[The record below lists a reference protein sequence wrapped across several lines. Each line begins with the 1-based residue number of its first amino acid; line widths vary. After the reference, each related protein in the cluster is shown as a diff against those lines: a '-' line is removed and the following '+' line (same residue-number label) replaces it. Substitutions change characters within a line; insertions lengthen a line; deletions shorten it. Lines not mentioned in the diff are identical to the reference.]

1 MLDLGNPMVIG
12 SNSRKI
18 RFQIEPDFLLGRGLT
33 QVHDLPYLQ
42 PKNKKMGVT
51 IHYKGKL
58 NSANDIDSF
67 CEEMEDIAISMGW
80 KHTLIDKFDN
90 NDKTPVKGIIIR
102 PHEKSESLQLI
113 TDQHGNLRNVFAF
126 EFAGED
132 SDLTYL
138 NFIKTQFAPVEI
150 HIAVIKLLKYIQKK
164 YISNL
169 DVYDEGDYWQTGD
182 EKILKG
188 KNDFLNEAINQLAK
202 VLDSIEFDKDS
213 STESIADKIEEVL
226 KNMKFRKR

>member
-1 MLDLGNPMVIG
+1 VEPKAFGFPKSTKLFIFNPKTKG
-12 SNSRKI
+12 
-18 RFQIEPDFLLGRGLT
+18 
-33 QVHDLPYLQ
+33 
-42 PKNKKMGVT
+42 MGVT

-58 NSANDIDSF
+58 NSADNIDSF
-67 CEEMEDIAISMGW
+67 CEEMEDIAKSMGW
-80 KHTLIDKFDN
+80 KHTVIDKFDK

-113 TDQHGNLRNVFAF
+113 SDQHGNLRNVFAF

-132 SDLTYL
+132 SELTYM

-150 HIAVIKLLKYIQKK
+150 HISVIKLLKYIHKK

-182 EKILKG
+182 PKVLKG
-188 KNDFLNEAINQLAK
+188 KIDFLNTALNHLES
-202 VLDSIEFDKDS
+202 VLNSIEFEKDS
-213 STESIADKIEEVL
+213 SAESIADKIEEVL
-226 KNMKFRKR
+226 KKMNFRKSK

>member
-1 MLDLGNPMVIG
+1 MPPLENKSGFEMSRIFLWDVDFPKSSNFIIFNP
-12 SNSRKI
+12 K
-18 RFQIEPDFLLGRGLT
+18 T
-33 QVHDLPYLQ
+33 
-42 PKNKKMGVT
+42 KMGVT

-58 NSANDIDSF
+58 NSADNIDSF
-67 CEEMEDIAISMGW
+67 CEEMEDIAKSMGW
-80 KHTLIDKFDN
+80 KNTVIDKFN
-90 NDKTPVKGIIIR
+90 TNDKTPVKGVIIK

-113 TDQHGNLRNVFAF
+113 TDQQGNLRNVFAF

-132 SDLTYL
+132 SELTYM

-150 HIAVIKLLKYIQKK
+150 HVAVIKLLKYIQQK

-188 KNDFLNEAINQLAK
+188 KIDFLNKAMDQLEGI
-202 VLDSIEFDKDS
+202 LSSIKFEENE
-213 STESIADKIEEVL
+213 TAESVADKIEEVL
-226 KNMKFRKR
+226 KKMMFKKR